1 MERCSGIE
9 PDRDAVLQTA
19 AFPFRQHLKLVVRQ
33 GFEPCMSVCK
43 TDAFPSWRTDHSW
56 LPEMES
62 NHSLSPYERDALP
75 LSYRAILVERVRIEL
90 TLDCLQGR

>member
-43 TDAFPSWRTDHSW
+43 TDAFPSWRTDHC
-56 LPEMES
+56 LVARGGIEP
-62 NHSLSPYERDALP
+62 PTFP
-75 LSYRAILVERVRIEL
+75 L
-90 TLDCLQGR
+90 